1 MNSLEHNRL
10 VAILEGN
17 AWETRRKLLEFVNTT
32 KVDADTVEEPKPKQ
46 RTLTQNSALHL
57 FFSLLTETLND
68 AGLDMKHVIKEEVSI
83 DWTPDMVKNYLWR
96 PVQKA
101 MLGKESTTELTKIEV
116 GQVYETLNRFLGEKF
131 AIHTPWPH
139 DPDKEN
145 QLMKAMDMAKE
156 VDYPEHDLS
165 PDFG

>member
-1 MNSLEHNRL
+1 MKTEEHRKL
-10 VAILEGN
+10 VEILEGN
-17 AWETRRKLLEFVNTT
+17 AWEIRQKLFDFLQENRVE
-32 KVDADTVEEPKPKQ
+32 DAPVSKQ

-57 FFSLLTETLND
+57 FFSLVTETLND

-101 MLGKESTTELTKIEV
+101 MLGKDSTTELTKIEV

-131 AIHTPWPH
+131 AVHVPWPN

-145 QLMKAMDMAKE
+145 RLLKSLEMAQTM
-156 VDYPEHDLS
+156 DYPEYVE
-165 PDFG
+165 PTI